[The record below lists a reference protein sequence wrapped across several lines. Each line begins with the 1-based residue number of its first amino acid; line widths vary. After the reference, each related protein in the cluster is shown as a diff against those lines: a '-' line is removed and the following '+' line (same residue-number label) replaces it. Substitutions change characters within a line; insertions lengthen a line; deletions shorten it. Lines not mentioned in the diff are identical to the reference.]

1 MLTCQRISWF
11 AIIAS
16 PTAISE
22 QLPLLSINS
31 SLLMIFASF
40 WTMTMLISLLK
51 STAGHNADNRHVDEV
66 LAELAGLIEANCIPI
81 DEMNVITDEE
91 FRQEMLDVYE
101 EYRLLRKE
109 VRASPLNQGGIVR
122 RWISPRKSA
131 CNR

>member
-1 MLTCQRISWF
+1 
-11 AIIAS
+11 
-16 PTAISE
+16 
-22 QLPLLSINS
+22 
-31 SLLMIFASF
+31 MIFASF

-66 LAELAGLIEANCIPI
+66 LAELAGLIEANCLPI

-109 VRASPLNQGGIVR
+109 VRASPLNQEG
-122 RWISPRKSA
+122 
-131 CNR
+131 